1 MERASKTVSLNDDS
15 DYDPTTARLLAA
27 SAKKKK
33 KPTFRI
39 RRFGSGKPKRGSY
52 LQRGKKA

>member
-27 SAKKKK
+27 SSKKKK